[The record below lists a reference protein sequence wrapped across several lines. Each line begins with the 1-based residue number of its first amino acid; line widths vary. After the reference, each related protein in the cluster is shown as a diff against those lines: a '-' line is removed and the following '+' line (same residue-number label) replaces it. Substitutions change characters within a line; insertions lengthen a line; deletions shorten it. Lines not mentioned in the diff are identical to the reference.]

1 MGHCPTDYF
10 ILSGDIIYMKYTAI
24 FKVEGGGDV
33 KCHAEPGENILEIA
47 QKAGVKIDVPCG
59 GNGTCGKCKMRI
71 MSGSLSYDKGSG
83 QLSDDEF
90 EDNWRLA
97 CQATMEADVMLWIP
111 AAASDYISGIVT
123 SGLRTPEEL
132 KKYNEMLDELFTHD
146 LKKGVQEKGYGIA
159 VDIGTTTNA
168 VTLLDLQTGTI
179 LSRGT
184 VGNGQIRYGADV
196 INRIIQQG
204 RPGGRDRLQKAV
216 LEETL
221 IPLFEKEIKA
231 AGIDPMEITRIVI
244 AGNTTMEHLLV
255 KANGDSIRLMPFQPE
270 FLEHEPMK
278 ASELRLP
285 VNPDAKVILAPNVGS
300 YVGGDI
306 TAGVLSALLW
316 DKEEMSLFIDLGTN
330 GELVFGNKDYMLT
343 CACSAG
349 PAFEGGDISC
359 GMRASRGAID
369 SCVIHRQTLMPLV
382 TTINKGRPAGMCGSG
397 LIDVIAELYKVGAID
412 AKGKFIREDKRIR
425 DDGYGDK
432 EYVLFYADESATG
445 RDIFISESDIDNFIR
460 AKGAIFSAAR
470 TMLKSVDMHVTD
482 IDRIVIAGGIGS
494 GINMENAMLIGM
506 LPKADLSKY
515 SYIGNSSLTGACA
528 MLISDD
534 ATEKVYDI
542 AHNMTYIELSTEPG
556 YMDEFS
562 AACFIPHTD
571 STLFE

>member
-1 MGHCPTDYF
+1 MLFTV
-10 ILSGDIIYMKYTAI
+10 I
-24 FKVEGGGDV
+24 FRIEGGGDV
-33 KCHAEPGENILEIA
+33 KYHAQPGDNILEIA
-47 QKAGVKIDVPCG
+47 QKAGVNVDAPCG

-71 MSGSLSYDKGSG
+71 MAGSLDYNKGSSK
-83 QLSDDEF
+83 LTDEEY

-97 CQATMEADVMLWIP
+97 CQSSVEGDVTLWVP
-111 AAASDYISGIVT
+111 ASASDFVSGIVT
-123 SGLRTPEEL
+123 AALNTPEEL
-132 KKYNEMLDELFTHD
+132 EKYNAMIDEVFTHG
-146 LKKGVQEKGYGIA
+146 LEKGVEEKGYGIA

-168 VTLLDLQTGTI
+168 VTLLDLKTGKI
-179 LSRGT
+179 MSRGT
-184 VGNGQIRYGADV
+184 LGNGQIRYGADV

-204 RPGGRDRLQKAV
+204 RPGGKERLQHAV

-221 IPLFEKEIKA
+221 IPLFKKVIEGA
-231 AGIDPMEITRIVI
+231 DVDPMEITRIVI

-255 KANGDSIRLMPFQPE
+255 KANGDSIRLMPFEPE
-270 FLEHEPMK
+270 FLDHEPMK

-285 VNPDAKVILAPNVGS
+285 VNPYAKVILSPNVGS

-306 TAGVLSALLW
+306 TAGVLPALLW
-316 DKEEMSLFIDLGTN
+316 DRDEMSLFIDLGTN
-330 GELVFGNKDYMLT
+330 GELVFGNRDYMLT

-359 GMRASRGAID
+359 GMRATKGAID
-369 SCVIHRQTLMPLV
+369 SCVIDPETLRPAV
-382 TTINKGRPAGMCGSG
+382 STVNKGRPAGMCGSG

-412 AKGKFIREDKRIR
+412 AKGKFKRENERIV

-432 EYVLFYADESATG
+432 MFILFHADESATG
-445 RDIFISESDIDNFIR
+445 RDIYITEADIDNFIR
-460 AKGAIFSAAR
+460 AKGAIFSATR

-482 IDRIVIAGGIGS
+482 IDRIIIAGGIGS

-528 MLISDD
+528 MLVSED
-534 ATEKVYDI
+534 AKEKVFEI

>member
-1 MGHCPTDYF
+1 M
-10 ILSGDIIYMKYTAI
+10 LYTVI
-24 FKVEGGGDV
+24 FRIQDGGDV
-33 KCHAEPGENILEIA
+33 KYHAEPGENILEIA
-47 QKAGVKIDVPCG
+47 QKAGVNIDVPCG

-71 MSGSLSYDKGSG
+71 MSGSVAYDKTNSK
-83 QLSDDEF
+83 LSDEEYD
-90 EDNWRLA
+90 DNWRLA
-97 CQATMEADVMLWIP
+97 CQSTVEADVTLFVP
-111 AAASDYISGIVT
+111 SSASDFISGILT
-123 SGLRTPEEL
+123 ASHSTPEEL
-132 KKYNEMLDELFTHD
+132 QKYNERIDEVFSHGISR
-146 LKKGVQEKGYGIA
+146 GVKEKGYGIA

-168 VTLLDLQTGTI
+168 VALLDLEKGHV
-179 LSRGT
+179 LSRSHL
-184 VGNGQIRYGADV
+184 GNGQIRYGADV

-204 RPGGRDRLQKAV
+204 RPGGRERLQHAV

-221 IPLFEKEIKA
+221 IPLIQKELEA
-231 AGIDPMEITRIVI
+231 ANVDPMTVTRMVI

-255 KANGDSIRLMPFQPE
+255 KANGDSIRLMPFEPE
-270 FLEHEPMK
+270 FLDHEPMK
-278 ASELRLP
+278 ASELRFP

-316 DKEEMSLFIDLGTN
+316 DREEMSLFIDLGTN

-369 SCVIHRQTLMPLV
+369 SCVIHKQTLMPLV
-382 TTINKGRPAGMCGSG
+382 TTISKGRPAGMCGSG

-412 AKGKFIREDKRIR
+412 ARGKFIREDRRIR

-460 AKGAIFSAAR
+460 AKGAIFSATR
-470 TMLKSVDMHVTD
+470 TMLKSVDMNIQD
-482 IDRIVIAGGIGS
+482 IDKIIIAGGIGS
-494 GINMENAMLIGM
+494 GIDMENAMLIGM

-515 SYIGNSSLTGACA
+515 SYIGNSALTGACA

-534 ATEKVYDI
+534 ATEKVFDI

-571 STLFE
+571 SKLFE

>member
-1 MGHCPTDYF
+1 
-10 ILSGDIIYMKYTAI
+10 MKYTII
-24 FKVEGGGDV
+24 FRVEGGGDV
-33 KCHAEPGENILEIA
+33 KYHAEPGENILEIA
-47 QKAGVKIDVPCG
+47 QKAGVNIDVPCG

-71 MSGSLSYDKGSG
+71 MAGSLSYNKGAG
-83 QLSDDEF
+83 KLSDEEF
-90 EDNWRLA
+90 DDNWRLA
-97 CQATMEADVMLWIP
+97 CQAEVEGDATLWVP
-111 AAASDYISGIVT
+111 AAASDFVSGIIT
-123 SGLRTPEEL
+123 AALNTPEEL
-132 KKYNEMLDELFTHD
+132 EKYNAMIDEVFKHGLNR
-146 LKKGVQEKGYGIA
+146 GVQEKGYGIA

-168 VTLLDLQTGTI
+168 VTLLDLQSGKV

-184 VGNGQIRYGADV
+184 LGNGQIRYGADV

-204 RPGGRDRLQKAV
+204 RPGGKERLQHAV

-221 IPLFEKEIKA
+221 IPLFQRVIEGA
-231 AGIDPMEITRIVI
+231 NVDPMEVTRVVI

-255 KANGDSIRLMPFQPE
+255 KANGDSIRLMPFEPE

-285 VNPDAKVILAPNVGS
+285 INPDAKVILCPNVGS

-306 TAGVLSALLW
+306 TAGVLPALLW
-316 DKEEMSLFIDLGTN
+316 DNDHMSLFIDLGTN
-330 GELVFGNKDYMLT
+330 GELVFGNRDYMLT

-349 PAFEGGDISC
+349 PAFEGGDIDC
-359 GMRASRGAID
+359 GMRATKGAID
-369 SCVIHRQTLMPLV
+369 SCVIHKQTLMPLV
-382 TTINKGRPAGMCGSG
+382 TTIRGGRPAGMCGSG

-412 AKGKFIREDKRIR
+412 AKGKFIQENERIV

-432 EYVLFYADESATG
+432 QYILFYAKESATG
-445 RDIFISESDIDNFIR
+445 RDVYISESDIDNFIR
-460 AKGAIFSAAR
+460 AKGAIFSATR
-470 TMLKSVDMHVTD
+470 TMLKSVDMTVQD
-482 IDRIVIAGGIGS
+482 IDKVIIAGGIGS
-494 GINMENAMLIGM
+494 GIDMENAMLIGM

-528 MLISDD
+528 MLISDE
-534 ATEKVYDI
+534 ATEKVFDI

-571 STLFE
+571 AKLFE